1 MRDMRYVLTEEK
13 YDMAKERHHATLF
26 AHPANGYMGVRG
38 SFEEYSTLGVQGLYV
53 RGILDEITEIC
64 TPVPDDYYMK
74 KYYFNEERLKD
85 FEKTECGVNL
95 ADILTVRIAIGGEL
109 FQMHEGTVL
118 SYRRELDFRT
128 GTLVRRV
135 RWKNASGD
143 ITDLRFERFAS
154 YADEHFYCQKV
165 TVTPVNH
172 GKQIEISSG
181 MGSFARRRTAARHE
195 NSFAVGTGTE
205 YPRGDRK
212 RKPLRFCLRFCR

>member
-26 AHPANGYMGVRG
+26 ATGNGYMGVRG

-95 ADILTVRIAIGGEL
+95 ADILTVRIVIGGEL

-172 GKQIEISSG
+172 GKHIEISSG
-181 MGSFARRRTAARHE
+181 IDLRTKSRKFFRSRYGDRVSARRSKAE
-195 NSFAVGTGTE
+195 AVTLL
-205 YPRGDRK
+205 PALL
-212 RKPLRFCLRFCR
+212 PLKIR